1 MDTELFKILTTEGIF
16 ALLFVYLLFYTLK
29 QNQIREEN
37 YQKIIQQV
45 NEILL
50 TIKDDLEDIKN
61 GLHKDNA

>member
-16 ALLFVYLLFYTLK
+16 TLLFVYLLFYTLK

-50 TIKDDLEDIKN
+50 TKKDDLEDIKN

>member
-1 MDTELFKILTTEGIF
+1 VDTELFKILTTEGIF
-16 ALLFVYLLFYTLK
+16 TLLFVYLLFYTLK

>member
-1 MDTELFKILTTEGIF
+1 MDTGLFKILTTEGIF
-16 ALLFVYLLFYTLK
+16 TLLFVYLLFYTLK

>member
-29 QNQIREEN
+29 QNQIRGEN

>member
-16 ALLFVYLLFYTLK
+16 TLLFVYLLFYTLK

>member
-61 GLHKDNA
+61 GLHKDND

>member
-16 ALLFVYLLFYTLK
+16 TLLFVYLLFYTLK

-50 TIKDDLEDIKN
+50 TIKDDLEDIKS